1 MSSLARSVCLSLTMA
16 VSALGCSHSPTNRA
30 SNAPSGR
37 QVSFSLPSDE
47 GNLVTVPLSN
57 VTTVV
62 DAWAPSCKPCR
73 EKLPALYARR
83 GEIEAHGGKLV
94 LVAVLADAE
103 TTEDARAA
111 LNSWGVK
118 APFLIDRGDVLRRE
132 AGVNELPA
140 TLVIDA
146 QQHVRWVAPLNASA
160 SDVVAAAKAHK
171 SADGNALARG

>member
-1 MSSLARSVCLSLTMA
+1 MSSLAYSLCLSLA
-16 VSALGCSHSPTNRA
+16 IVVSVLGCSPSPASHA
-30 SNAPSGR
+30 SNAPSDR
-37 QVSFSLPSDE
+37 QVSFSLPSDD

-73 EKLPALYARR
+73 EKLPALYARK
-83 GEIEAHGGKLV
+83 GDIEAHGGKLA

-132 AGVNELPA
+132 AGVNDLPA
-140 TLVIDA
+140 TLVIDSR
-146 QQHVRWVAPLNASA
+146 QHVRWVAPLNASA
-160 SDVVAAAKAHK
+160 SDVVAAANAH
-171 SADGNALARG
+171 

>member
-1 MSSLARSVCLSLTMA
+1 MSSLAHSVCLSLAIA
-16 VSALGCSHSPTNRA
+16 VSVLGCSHSPANRA
-30 SNAPSGR
+30 SNAPSDR
-37 QVSFSLPSDE
+37 QVSFSLPSDD
-47 GNLVTVPLSN
+47 GNLVTVPSN

-62 DAWAPSCKPCR
+62 EAWAPSCKPCR

-83 GEIEAHGGKLV
+83 GDIEAHGGKLV

-160 SDVVAAAKAHK
+160 SDVVAAAKAH
-171 SADGNALARG
+171 